1 MAFYYTE
8 PSRTFSEFLLVPN
21 LTSKDCNPSNVSLKT
36 PIVKFK
42 KGEQPDFS
50 LNIPFSSAVMQAVSD
65 DRMAVALARSGGISF
80 ISVPNP
86 WSHRLKWYV
95 KRRAT
100 KPVLL

>member
-65 DRMAVALARSGGISF
+65 DRNGGGIGPLWRYF
-80 ISVPNP
+80 IYLRFPI
-86 WSHRLKWYV
+86 RLEI
-95 KRRAT
+95 T
-100 KPVLL
+100 G